1 MIQNTIENIG
11 LSILNQE
18 KLRAAISTMRKTPN
32 FGCFK
37 DQVDFQWPAEK
48 DLMGMPIEVPIKIT
62 DLQYKVSS
70 KTGKDFGAFQLTLSN
85 GI

>member
-18 KLRAAISTMRKTPN
+18 KLRAAISTMRKTPS
-32 FGCFK
+32 FGYIQ
-37 DQVDFQWPAEK
+37 DQVDFQWPAEE
-48 DLMGMPIEVPIKIT
+48 DLMGMPIGVPIKIT